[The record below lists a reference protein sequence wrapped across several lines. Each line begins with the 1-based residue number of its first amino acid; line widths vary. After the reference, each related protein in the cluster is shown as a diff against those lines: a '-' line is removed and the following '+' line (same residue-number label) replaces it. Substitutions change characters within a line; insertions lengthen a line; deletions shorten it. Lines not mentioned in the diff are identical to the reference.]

1 MPVDGV
7 TRASVAVLLLALLAA
22 PMVAPAALA
31 QQPRLP
37 SSAQPMSVRA
47 YVLELPRGLPSRYS
61 VVALLGGRPVPVLAI
76 PYPLRPFKAA
86 EVKEVLVDGKPLA
99 QLLREDPEKARRLL
113 VEDKDV
119 KIVTVPVKGLAWTPG
134 SRELLVIVPAGATL
148 GGKPLAREQL
158 EALQENTLAAYRA
171 GSLEIRIVKPARTIA
186 ALVTPPFAPPIM
198 NDTVFGYSM
207 TMGAA
212 RLDIDVTPASI
223 ERLARTAT
231 LLKPAQQRTPI
242 PSPFQS
248 SKALHSILNPTS
260 TASNTWWETPYTLPF
275 TSPNGASKSIQAIDL
290 AAPPTENSIYYMRCW
305 SYKPLAATNIATA
318 SVTLKPFAPAQVELT
333 VTIYK
338 NYWLQPP
345 LARKSYRGFLEPTQA
360 VTLLAEWHLP
370 FNLWSNPP
378 KLTVCVEAYITW
390 AGGQQD
396 KRHAGLYVTVGGYR
410 LATTR
415 SVVQPSPSDN
425 TYTVNHNYALER
437 PGSVAEI
444 TRVTTIP
451 VAITPNAAPGPIY
464 FSTYL
469 EEGSAAFFLGNMYLG
484 SAQQQ
489 QWYWKTVDAE
499 DALSLLAPYIL
510 TGKAVPLTI
519 VPCIGPGD
527 KVKLN
532 VGFTS
537 ISYVAYALGLEE
549 EDNKPVYR
557 PASSNDGILA
567 AEPLMLQILSADN
580 GTLLEAG
587 EVTATTIVSRPL
599 RSTIYANTFI
609 VDVAASMKPYSYGVD
624 KIYLSATETEGSA
637 LIAGVLSAEGRTSGT
652 DELNKYY
659 QEILWLAGAAGLFIG
674 GGVAVG
680 LVPEAV
686 AGAAEAAS
694 YLLSVASTALG
705 EPHVFSMLSAKTLP
719 LKVDVK
725 GDTIRVEGGADS
737 GSLLPW
743 SSWRS
748 VLYRAL
754 YTVDMRGSSSPVQL
768 SLDVAA
774 YLKLDWRSLWMDVPC
789 YGWGS
794 FEYSSLSR

>member
-1 MPVDGV
+1 MDEA
-7 TRASVAVLLLALLAA
+7 TRASLAVLLLALLAA

-37 SSAQPMSVRA
+37 RSTQPASVKA
-47 YVLELPRGLPSRYS
+47 YVLELPRGLPSRYA

-76 PYPLRPFKAA
+76 PYPLKPFRAA
-86 EVKEVLVDGKPLA
+86 EVKEVLVDGKPLG
-99 QLLREDPEKARRLL
+99 QLLKEDPEKARRLL
-113 VEDKDV
+113 VEEKDV
-119 KIVTVPVKGLAWTPG
+119 KIVTVPVKGLAWSPG
-134 SRELLVIVPAGATL
+134 SRELLVIVPAGATV
-148 GGKPLAREQL
+148 GGEPLAREQL

-171 GSLEIRIVKPARTIA
+171 GSLEIRIAEPTKTVAAIA
-186 ALVTPPFAPPIM
+186 APPFTPPIM

-231 LLKPAQQRTPI
+231 LLKPVQQRIPI
-242 PSPFQS
+242 PSPLQAGE
-248 SKALHSILNPTS
+248 ALYSTLNPTS
-260 TASNTWWETPYTLPF
+260 TASNTWWETPYTMQFL
-275 TSPNGASKSIQAIDL
+275 SQNGAPKPIQAIDL
-290 AAPPTENSIYYMRCW
+290 AAPPTMNSIYYMRCW
-305 SYKPLAATNIATA
+305 SYKPLAATNIVTA
-318 SVTLKPFAPAQVELT
+318 SATLKPFAPARVELT
-333 VTIYK
+333 VSIYLGD
-338 NYWLQPP
+338 NLALP
-345 LARKSYRGFLEPTQA
+345 LARKSYKGFLKPTQA
-360 VTLLAEWHLP
+360 VTLLAEWSLP

-378 KLTVCVEAYITW
+378 KLTACVKVYMTW

-396 KRHAGLYVTVGGYR
+396 KRHAGLYVTVGGYK

-444 TRVTTIP
+444 TRATTIP

-464 FSTYL
+464 FKTYL

-484 SAQQQ
+484 SAQQ
-489 QWYWKTVDAE
+489 WYWKTADAG

-519 VPCIGPGD
+519 VPDIGPGD

-537 ISYVAYALGLEE
+537 LSYVAYALGLGE
-549 EDNKPVYR
+549 EDNKPVYK
-557 PASSNDGILA
+557 PASNSDIILA
-567 AEPLMLQILSADN
+567 AEPLVLQILLADN

-599 RSTIYANTFI
+599 KSTIYSNTFI
-609 VDVAASMKPYSYGVD
+609 IDVAASMKPYSYGVD
-624 KIYLSATETEGSA
+624 KIYLSATETEDSA
-637 LIAGVLSAEGRTSGT
+637 FIAGIPSASYSQTSGT
-652 DELNKYY
+652 NEFNENY
-659 QEILWLAGAAGLFIG
+659 QEVLWVLGAAGLFIG

-680 LVPEAV
+680 LVPEA
-686 AGAAEAAS
+686 AASAAEILSYALSPAA
-694 YLLSVASTALG
+694 TALG

-725 GDTIRVEGGADS
+725 DDTIRVEGDADS
-737 GSLLPW
+737 GSFFPW

-768 SLDVAA
+768 SLDVAV

-794 FEYSSLSR
+794 FEYSSSSRW